1 MSSNLSE
8 SVPQE
13 LPVEIQNVG
22 FDFKVT
28 CYKERQKSPLM
39 RELTMQAHDVFAR
52 EEDSNNFNSFK
63 TWWENICEITES
75 CSRWEFIVTHDR
87 SPVIGV
93 VAQVVPDIHYG
104 KVVHAVW
111 TYVVPKYRNPQSLRF
126 VRKFLVD
133 LSEMVGAQAFSRTSR
148 LERGV
153 FRLKYT
159 EV

>member
-8 SVPQE
+8 NVPQE
-13 LPVEIQNVG
+13 LPAEIQNVG

-52 EEDSNNFNSFK
+52 EEDSDNFNSFK
-63 TWWENICEITES
+63 TWWENICEITEF
-75 CSRWEFIVTHDR
+75 CHRWEFIVTFDR

-93 VAQVVPDIHYG
+93 IAQVVPDIHYG
-104 KVVHAVW
+104 KVVQTVW
-111 TYVVPKYRNPQSLRF
+111 MYVVPKHRTPQSLRF
-126 VRKFLVD
+126 VHKFLTD
-133 LSEMVGAQAFSRTSR
+133 LAHETGAKAFTRTSR
-148 LERGV
+148 RARGD